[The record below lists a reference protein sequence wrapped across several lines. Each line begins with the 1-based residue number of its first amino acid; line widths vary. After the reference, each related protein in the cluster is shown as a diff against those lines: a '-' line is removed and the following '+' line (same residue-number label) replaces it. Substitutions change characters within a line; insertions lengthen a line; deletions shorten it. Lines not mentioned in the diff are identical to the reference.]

1 MNHEMTK
8 LPNGAGPTSN
18 FIRAIVAEDNHS
30 GRYGGRVQTRFPPEP
45 NGYLHIGHAKS
56 ICLNFGIAAENNGL
70 CNLRF
75 DDTNPEKES
84 QEYVDAI
91 KESIQ
96 WLGFDWAGDVHYSS
110 SYFQVLFELAEFLIE
125 AGFAYVCDLNSD
137 EAREYRGSLTTKG
150 IDSPYRTR
158 DVAENLRLFHR
169 MKLGEFPNGACSLR
183 AKIDMSSPNI
193 NMRDPVLY
201 RIRHVLHHQ
210 TGNKWCIYPTYD
222 YTHCVSDALESVT
235 HSLCTLEFEDHRP
248 LYEWFLDALGNE
260 NFIPRTQHSG
270 TDSIYNFPKQIEFAK
285 LKLNYT
291 VVGKRKL
298 KRLVDEGL
306 VSGWDDPRM
315 PTLAGMRRL
324 GYTPSALRNFCE
336 SVGVSKN
343 EGVVDIAMLEHAI
356 REDLDASSP
365 RVMCV
370 LDPLRMVITNLG
382 NDDTATLSLAR
393 HPKITEFGMR
403 NVPFS
408 NEILIDRADF
418 LEEAIPGFKRLVLGG
433 EVRLRGS
440 YVVRCDEI
448 ETDLEGRIQKLKCSA
463 DLATLGKKPEGRKV
477 KGVIHWVSAD
487 KGVPVEVRLY
497 DRLFNVEYP
506 ESKDVEDFTKCLNP
520 NSLRVIKGC
529 IIEPSIFTDSIIGAV
544 QFEREGYFTE
554 DISESSSSRRIFN
567 RTITLRNSWE

>member
-1 MNHEMTK
+1 
-8 LPNGAGPTSN
+8 
-18 FIRAIVAEDNHS
+18 
-30 GRYGGRVQTRFPPEP
+30 
-45 NGYLHIGHAKS
+45 
-56 ICLNFGIAAENNGL
+56 
-70 CNLRF
+70 
-75 DDTNPEKES
+75 
-84 QEYVDAI
+84 
-91 KESIQ
+91 
-96 WLGFDWAGDVHYSS
+96 
-110 SYFQVLFELAEFLIE
+110 
-125 AGFAYVCDLNSD
+125 
-137 EAREYRGSLTTKG
+137 
-150 IDSPYRTR
+150 
-158 DVAENLRLFHR
+158 
-169 MKLGEFPNGACSLR
+169 
-183 AKIDMSSPNI
+183 
-193 NMRDPVLY
+193 
-201 RIRHVLHHQ
+201 
-210 TGNKWCIYPTYD
+210 
-222 YTHCVSDALESVT
+222 
-235 HSLCTLEFEDHRP
+235 
-248 LYEWFLDALGNE
+248 
-260 NFIPRTQHSG
+260 
-270 TDSIYNFPKQIEFAK
+270 
-285 LKLNYT
+285 
-291 VVGKRKL
+291 
-298 KRLVDEGL
+298 
-306 VSGWDDPRM
+306 M

-418 LEEAIPGFKRLVLGG
+418 LEETIPGFKRLVLGG

-497 DRLFNVEYP
+497 DRLFNVEFP

-529 IIEPSIFTDSIIGAV
+529 IIEPSIFTDPIIGAV

-554 DISESSSSRRIFN
+554 DVSESSNSRRIFN